1 MKNLINDQLDQLQEV
16 LFALSDSI
24 GQNPELG
31 MVEYQSAAKL
41 TGLLAE
47 HGFTVEMNICSYE
60 TAFKSVYNSG
70 KAGPTVAFLAE
81 YDALPEIGHGCGHNM
96 IGVMAASA
104 GIGLSKVLADIG
116 GRVIILGTPAE
127 ETMGAKV
134 AMANQGVLADVD
146 AAILVHPHGKTH
158 ASGISLAMDALQ
170 FEFKGQT
177 SHAAAAPEKGIN
189 ALDAVIQTFNA
200 INALRQHDTS
210 DVRIHGIITKGGV
223 AANVVPDHAVA
234 QFYVRAK
241 RRRALAEVAEKV
253 KNCARAAALAT
264 GAELTISNYEL
275 SYDDMNTNQKLSE
288 AFSANLLAVGEA
300 QVNPPPE
307 SFGSIDMGNV
317 SYVAPAIHP
326 YIGIGDE
333 TLVGHTVE
341 MAAATFTPAA
351 HQALLRGAKAMAL
364 TGYDLITN
372 ASLLAEI
379 KAEFNQ
385 SLKK

>member
-1 MKNLINDQLDQLQEV
+1 MKNLINHQLDHLQDV

-41 TGLLAE
+41 TGLLAD
-47 HGFTVEMNICSYE
+47 HGFTVDMNICGYE
-60 TAFKSVYNSG
+60 TAFKAVYDSG
-70 KAGPTVAFLAE
+70 KVGPTIAFLAE

-96 IGVMAASA
+96 IGVMAAGA

-116 GRVIILGTPAE
+116 GRVIVLGTPAE

-146 AAILVHPHGKTH
+146 AAILVHPHNKTH

-170 FEFKGQT
+170 FEFKGHT

-200 INALRQHDTS
+200 INALRQHVTS

-241 RRRALAEVAEKV
+241 RRKALAEVAEKV

-264 GAELTISNYEL
+264 GAELTISNYEI

-288 AFSANLLAVGEA
+288 AFSTNLLAVGEA
-300 QVNPPPE
+300 KVNPPPE

-341 MAAATFTPAA
+341 MAAATCTPAA

-364 TGYDLITN
+364 TGFDLITN
-372 ASLLAEI
+372 ANLLAEI
-379 KAEFNQ
+379 KAEFDQ
-385 SLKK
+385 SMKK

>member
-1 MKNLINDQLDQLQEV
+1 MKNVINDQIVQLQDV

-41 TGLLAE
+41 TGLLAD
-47 HGFTVEMNICSYE
+47 HDFTVQMNICGYE
-60 TAFKSVYNSG
+60 TAFKAVYDSG
-70 KAGPTVAFLAE
+70 KTGPTIAFLAE

-96 IGVMAASA
+96 IGVMAVGA
-104 GIGLSKVLADIG
+104 GIGLSKTLANVG
-116 GRVIILGTPAE
+116 GRVIVLGTPAE

-146 AAILVHPHGKTH
+146 AAILVHPHNKTH
-158 ASGISLAMDALQ
+158 TSGKSLAMDALQ

-177 SHAAAAPEKGIN
+177 SHAASAPEKGIN

-200 INALRQHDTS
+200 TNALRQHVTP

-241 RRRALAEVAEKV
+241 RRMALAAIAEKV
-253 KNCARAAALAT
+253 KNCARAAAMAT
-264 GAELTISNYEL
+264 GAELTITNYEL

-288 AFSANLLAVGEA
+288 TFSANLLSVGETEI
-300 QVNPPPE
+300 NPPPE

-317 SYVAPAIHP
+317 SYVVPAIHP

-341 MAAATFTPAA
+341 MAVATFTPAA

-372 ASLLAEI
+372 AKLLAEI
-379 KAEFNQ
+379 KAEFDQ

>member
-1 MKNLINDQLDQLQEV
+1 MALIV
-16 LFALSDSI
+16 F
-24 GQNPELG
+24 
-31 MVEYQSAAKL
+31 
-41 TGLLAE
+41 
-47 HGFTVEMNICSYE
+47 
-60 TAFKSVYNSG
+60 
-70 KAGPTVAFLAE
+70 
-81 YDALPEIGHGCGHNM
+81 
-96 IGVMAASA
+96 
-104 GIGLSKVLADIG
+104 
-116 GRVIILGTPAE
+116 
-127 ETMGAKV
+127 
-134 AMANQGVLADVD
+134 GVLKWEWYIDE
-146 AAILVHPHGKTH
+146 K
-158 ASGISLAMDALQ
+158 
-170 FEFKGQT
+170 T
-177 SHAAAAPEKGIN
+177 SHAASAPEKGIN

-200 INALRQHDTS
+200 INALRQHVTS

-241 RRRALAEVAEKV
+241 RRKALAEVVEKV

-288 AFSANLLAVGEA
+288 VFCANLLMVGEA
-300 QVNPPPE
+300 YINPPPE

-317 SYVAPAIHP
+317 SYVTPAIHP

-333 TLVGHTVE
+333 TLVGHTVD

-351 HQALLRGAKAMAL
+351 HPALLRAAKAMAL
-364 TGYDLITN
+364 TAYDLITN

-379 KAEFNQ
+379 KAEFDQ

>member
-1 MKNLINDQLDQLQEV
+1 MKNLINDQLDHLQNV

-31 MVEYQSAAKL
+31 LTEYQSAAKL
-41 TGLLAE
+41 TGLLAD
-47 HGFTVEMNICSYE
+47 HGFAVDMNLCGYE
-60 TAFKSVYNSG
+60 TAFRAVYDSG
-70 KAGPTVAFLAE
+70 KAGPTIAFLAE

-96 IGVMAASA
+96 IGVMAAGA
-104 GIGLSKVLADIG
+104 GIGLSKVLSG
-116 GRVIILGTPAE
+116 MSGRVLVLGTPAE

-134 AMANQGVLADVD
+134 AMSSQGILADVD
-146 AAILVHPHGKTH
+146 AALLVHPHSKTH

-177 SHAAAAPEKGIN
+177 SHAASAPEKGIN

-200 INALRQHDTS
+200 INALRQHVTS

-241 RRRALAEVAEKV
+241 RRKALDEVAEKV

-264 GAELTISNYEL
+264 GAELTISNYEI

-288 AFSANLLAVGEA
+288 AFSANLLAVGEPSI
-300 QVNPPPE
+300 NPPPE

-317 SYVAPAIHP
+317 SYVVPAIHP

-333 TLVGHTVE
+333 TLVAHTAK

-372 ASLLAEI
+372 AGLLAEI